1 MMNVK
6 TNHNIN
12 CTIALAGLH
21 DVFDPE
27 VGLNV
32 VDMGLIYELNFD
44 EAQKKIDVLMTLS
57 TKFCPMGES
66 IVDGVTN
73 NLKTNF
79 PHWEVD
85 VELIFDPPWNF
96 QMISEEGRIFL
107 NR

>member
-1 MMNVK
+1 MNVK
-6 TNHNIN
+6 TNNNIN
-12 CTIALAGLH
+12 CTIALAGLYE
-21 DVFDPE
+21 VVDPE

-44 EAQKKIDVLMTLS
+44 EAEKKINALMTLS
-57 TKFCPMGES
+57 TRFCPMGES

-79 PHWEVD
+79 PGYEVH
-85 VELIFDPPWNF
+85 VELTFNPSWNYE
-96 QMISEEGRIFL
+96 MISEEGRNFL